1 MSCPY
6 WESRIRCQSCHV
18 ELISSF
24 IKPSFISYRMSLKH
38 HLCTY
43 LLDDIMSEL
52 DLVGNAVLHS
62 FVGIPWTYIN
72 FCKIMLQGYINFCK
86 IMLQGVC
93 SCFLTEVR
101 RVLSGIL
108 CFTFFERGIL
118 GIFPPF
124 YYCLY
129 YGFFLDHILI
139 A

>member
-1 MSCPY
+1 MSCAY

-72 FCKIMLQGYINFCK
+72 FCKIMLQG
-86 IMLQGVC
+86 VC